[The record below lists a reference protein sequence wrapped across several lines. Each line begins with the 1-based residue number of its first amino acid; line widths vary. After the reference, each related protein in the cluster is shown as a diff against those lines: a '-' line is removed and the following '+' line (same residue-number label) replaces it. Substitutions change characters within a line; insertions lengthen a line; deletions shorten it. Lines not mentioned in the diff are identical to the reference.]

1 MVFAAYLLENAIL
14 VLSPGGAFAPYF
26 KPHRGAFA
34 TFPKKN
40 DKWPGG
46 GMGKLGIDWAITQRV
61 WPVENLNFNILI
73 YFFHFLKQ
81 LLQIFEGLGLVK
93 NLTTTQQNNSQLST
107 VSCWK

>member
-1 MVFAAYLLENAIL
+1 
-14 VLSPGGAFAPYF
+14 
-26 KPHRGAFA
+26 
-34 TFPKKN
+34 
-40 DKWPGG
+40 
-46 GMGKLGIDWAITQRV
+46 MGTLRIDWAITQRV

-93 NLTTTQQNNSQLST
+93 NLKATQQNNSQLQQFLIFRKSNLLK